1 MESGKPLVCNGG
13 TCDKKYGCTIAERC
27 LYKSSAEEAKEV
39 ISASSR
45 PVPPYVVPDPK
56 TGLLPLVTIV
66 PELRLPPKIGDF
78 DGKTDG
84 GGLKQVMFEPKTAV
98 QLIDP
103 RFIEGIGDVL
113 QYGANK
119 YAANNWMRGMAWV
132 TVIGGIFRHLLAF
145 CRGEEI
151 DPKDKGGS
159 GLPHLYHA
167 ACGLMFLCHYAHSNR
182 EAHKSFD
189 NRVFK

>member
-1 MESGKPLVCNGG
+1 MEPSGV
-13 TCDKKYGCTIAERC
+13 TKKCKGAPCTSPYQCTHFGAC
-27 LYKSSAEEAKEV
+27 LYRSSAEEAKEV
-39 ISASSR
+39 LSHRVEKI
-45 PVPPYVVPDPK
+45 
-56 TGLLPLVTIV
+56 PLITIV
-66 PELRLPPKIGDF
+66 PELHVKDF
-78 DGKTDG
+78 TGQADG
-84 GGLKQVMFEPKTAV
+84 GGVKQVMFEPKTAV

-103 RFIEGIGDVL
+103 RFIEGIGEVL

-132 TVIGGIFRHLLAF
+132 TVFGGILRHLLAF
-145 CRGEEI
+145 ARGEEI